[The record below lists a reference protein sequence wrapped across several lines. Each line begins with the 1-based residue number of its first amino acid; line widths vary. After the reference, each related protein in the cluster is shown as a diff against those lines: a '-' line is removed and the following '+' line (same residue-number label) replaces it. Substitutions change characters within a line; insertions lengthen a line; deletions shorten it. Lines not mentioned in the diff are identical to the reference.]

1 MDARCRISM
10 LGSLRARQ
18 GEREIS
24 RFRSERTGGLLAYL
38 AYHLGESHPREVLAE
53 TIWPGQTP
61 RAGRTSLN
69 TSIYSLRRQLEPPGV
84 PRGTIIQSDR
94 FAVQLNPS
102 AVTTD
107 VREFEAALRRASD
120 ADSIATR
127 VQHLTD
133 AVRLYAGELLPGF
146 YDDWVIIEQRR
157 LADQY
162 FEAAL
167 GLSALLERAGDCE
180 GAVAV
185 TREAVAR
192 DALREEAHYELMR
205 LHAACGEP
213 VTALRQYTEFKGLLA
228 QELGQEPSAATAQLA
243 QAIRAAEPEV
253 RLPRP
258 SRRGAAAAQ
267 RSGPASG
274 MVTFLL
280 TDIEGAM
287 ALSESMGEAF
297 KEALETYR
305 SLLGREFRR
314 HAAQSV
320 REAGTSFAAPFGN
333 AMDAIECAV
342 ACQERVAAHPWP
354 PEVGPLRVRMAL
366 YTGDVWLPGAEARDG
381 VLKRAS
387 RLLSAAH
394 GGQVLCGEATAA
406 LLKRDRQQATHLTSL
421 GTYRLRDV
429 PTPEKLFQVS
439 YAGMHTA
446 EFPPPRAEA
455 GYADNLPLQLTR
467 FFGREREREELRA
480 LVRDERQRLVTLTGP
495 GGSGKT
501 RLALEVAREVIHDFD
516 GAIWFVPLV
525 DLRQA
530 ELIAG
535 AIADALGLQRLPHMD
550 PLDQVASVLRE
561 QSSLLILDNLE
572 QLGQSA
578 GPVVRSLLER
588 SRSATCLATS
598 RRPLDLPGE
607 RLYSVLPLLTPEAVA
622 SVEELL
628 EYASVR
634 LFVDRAQ
641 AARPDFQ
648 LTESNAQTIAALCE
662 RLEGVPLAIELA
674 AARAQAMTTGRM
686 LAQLHRPFDFLT
698 SRRRVA
704 EERHATLEAAID
716 WSYQLLPEE
725 LQRFFA
731 KLSVF
736 RGGCTL
742 EAAQAVCEEPRAL
755 EYLEELTASS
765 LLVAEEIEG
774 VMRFRPLETLREFGG
789 ERLSS
794 ECRSRL
800 GERHARYHLAL
811 AQEAA
816 PELRGRKQAG
826 WLGRLA
832 VEHDNFRASLTWLAT
847 AAGRA
852 AEGLGLST
860 ALARFWIARGYVSE
874 GRSWLARFLS
884 LVEEAGDSLPRARA
898 LVAAGE
904 LATAEADVAGA
915 PPLLH
920 EAVALCERLGDS
932 AGMAAALAS
941 LGMIRT
947 WSDELEGA
955 ESSCTASLTAARETD
970 DPWAIATAL
979 GGLSRVAALKG
990 EGGAA
995 RVLGE
1000 ERLAMERELGDPIRI
1015 SEALHDV
1022 GVGAL
1027 LQADYPRS
1035 RAALEECLQT
1045 RRDLQYP
1052 GGIAQALHELGWV
1065 LLDSGDI
1072 AGARECF
1079 EECYAILTE
1088 LRFSFALALTLW
1100 NLARVA
1106 YHEGDFSAAR
1116 RVVQEA
1122 TAAARALKSAQ
1133 GLGLILWTAARIDLA
1148 ERDVPQ
1154 ARRHLAEALAAV
1166 QSVGAWEAQ
1175 VRCVEALA
1183 ELLITHGDPELGL
1196 RLMAAA
1202 SVLRQ
1207 RLDTHVPQIDRPARE
1222 RILQTAR
1229 QTLGE
1234 KTFSTIWAA
1243 GSAMDWSEALAIA
1256 RETLGDSPSN
1266 S

>member
-1 MDARCRISM
+1 MDPRYRIRM
-10 LGSLRARQ
+10 LGSLRAQQ

-24 RFRSERTGGLLAYL
+24 RFRSERTGALLAYL
-38 AYHLGESHPREVLAE
+38 AYHLSESIPREVLAE

-69 TSIYSLRRQLEPPGV
+69 TAIYSLRRQLEPPGV
-84 PRGTIIQSDR
+84 PRGTVIQSDR

-133 AVRLYAGELLPGF
+133 AVGLYRGELLLGF
-146 YDDWVIIEQRR
+146 YDDWVVIEQRR
-157 LADQY
+157 LADLY

-167 GLSALLERAGDCE
+167 GLSALLERAGDHE

-185 TREAVAR
+185 TREAIAR
-192 DALREEAHYELMR
+192 DSLREEAHYELMR
-205 LHAACGEP
+205 LHAASGEP
-213 VTALRQYTEFKGLLA
+213 VAALRHYAELKDLLA
-228 QELGQEPSAATAQLA
+228 RELGQKPSPATAQLA

-253 RLPRP
+253 RVSRP
-258 SRRGAAAAQ
+258 SRRAAATAQ
-267 RSGPASG
+267 RSEPASG

-280 TDIEGAM
+280 TDIEGAA

-297 KEALETYR
+297 NEALETYR
-305 SLLGREFRR
+305 SVLGREFRR

-320 REAGTSFAAPFGN
+320 REAGTSFVAPFGN

-342 ACQERVAAHPWP
+342 ACQQRLAAHSWP
-354 PEVGPLRVRMAL
+354 HEVGPLRVRMAL

-406 LLKRDRQQATHLTSL
+406 LLKRDRRQATHLTNL

-439 YAGMHTA
+439 YSGMQQV
-446 EFPPPRAEA
+446 EFPPLQAEA

-467 FFGREREREELRA
+467 FFGRKRELEELRA
-480 LVRDERQRLVTLTGP
+480 LVTDHGERLVTLTGP

-501 RLALEVAREVIHDFD
+501 RLALEVAREVMHHFD
-516 GAIWFVPLV
+516 GAVWFVPLA
-525 DLRQA
+525 DLRDA
-530 ELIAG
+530 ELIPG
-535 AIADALGLQRLPHMD
+535 AIADALGLQRSPHLD

-561 QSSLLILDNLE
+561 QCSLLILDNLE
-572 QLGQSA
+572 QLGQAA
-578 GPVVRSLLER
+578 GPVVRSLLDR
-588 SRSATCLATS
+588 SRSTTCLATS

-607 RLYSVLPLLTPEAVA
+607 RLYSVPPLLTPEVGA
-622 SVEELL
+622 SAEELL
-628 EYASVR
+628 SYASVR

-641 AARPDFQ
+641 AAQPDFQ

-674 AARAQAMTTGRM
+674 AARAQAMTTGEM
-686 LAQLHRPFDFLT
+686 LAQLHRPFAFLV
-698 SRRRVA
+698 SRRRVT
-704 EERHATLEAAID
+704 EERHTTLEAAID
-716 WSYQLLPEE
+716 WSYQLLPDE

-731 KLSVF
+731 SLSVF

-765 LLVAEEIEG
+765 LLTTEEIEG
-774 VMRFRPLETLREFGG
+774 VMRFRVLETLREYGW

-794 ECRSRL
+794 QGSSRL
-800 GERHARYHLAL
+800 RDRHARYYLAL

-816 PELRGRKQAG
+816 PELRGRKQAQ
-826 WLGRLA
+826 WLRRLGA
-832 VEHDNFRASLTWLAT
+832 EHDNFRASLGWLAT
-847 AAGRA
+847 AAGGA
-852 AEGLGLST
+852 AEGLALAT
-860 ALARFWIARGYVSE
+860 ALARFWSARGHVSE
-874 GRSWLARFLS
+874 GRAWLARFLS
-884 LVEEAGDSLPRARA
+884 LVEDAGDSLPRARA
-898 LVAAGE
+898 LVAAGA
-904 LATAEADVAGA
+904 LAAADADVTGA
-915 PPLLH
+915 PPLLQ
-920 EAVALCERLGDS
+920 EALALCERLGDL

-941 LGMIRT
+941 LGLIAT
-947 WSDELEGA
+947 WAGDPAGA
-955 ESSCTASLTAARETD
+955 ESSYTACLSAARQAND
-970 DPWAIATAL
+970 RWAIATAL
-979 GGLSRVAALKG
+979 GGLSLTAALRG
-990 EGGAA
+990 EGGVA
-995 RVLGE
+995 RALGE
-1000 ERLAMERELGDPIRI
+1000 ERLAMERELGDPMQI
-1015 SEALHDV
+1015 SEALHNV
-1022 GVGAL
+1022 HVGAL

-1035 RAALEECLQT
+1035 RAAVEECLQI

-1052 GGIAQALHELGWV
+1052 LGIGQALHELGWV
-1065 LLDSGDI
+1065 LLDSGDTV
-1072 AGARECF
+1072 GARGCF
-1079 EECYAILTE
+1079 EECHVILTE
-1088 LRFSFALALTLW
+1088 LRFSFGFVLTLW
-1100 NLARVA
+1100 SLARVA
-1106 YHEGDFSAAR
+1106 YHEGDLTTAR
-1116 RVVQEA
+1116 RLVEEA
-1122 TAAARALKSAQ
+1122 TAAARALKSTYA
-1133 GLGLILWTAARIDLA
+1133 LGLILWTTARIDLA
-1148 ERDVPQ
+1148 EGDVPQ

-1183 ELLITHGDPELGL
+1183 ELLITHDEPELGL

-1202 SVLRQ
+1202 NALRQ
-1207 RLDTHVPQIDRPARE
+1207 RLDTHVPQIDRPAHE
-1222 RILQTAR
+1222 RMLQTAR
-1229 QTLGE
+1229 QALGE
-1234 KTFSTIWAA
+1234 KTFSAMWAA
-1243 GSAMDWSEALAIA
+1243 GTAMDWSEALEVA
-1256 RETLGDSPSN
+1256 REMLGDSPS
-1266 S
+1266 SP